1 MRRVAEVR
9 AGLMGAG
16 EEQVPRGLK
25 SARDDNNRALNGTP
39 EGVPLQNSDPVTS
52 VSQAAERIDISAGG
66 AREMQVPFDKLRA
79 GSRLV
84 ASILARDDNNKDIGS
99 GAAAGVMLLLDTQG
113 KQIPRSAR
121 DDNSERRI
129 EAAGET
135 ARRTVPLPSIL
146 TSGAP
151 TLMRAGVMPKP
162 TPANL
167 RRFAELPI
175 AHKAINTIKDGWRGC
190 GGGLQPRRGRG
201 YVGRP
206 DPALPPKE
214 GGQRGTRHPEP
225 RIPVPHI
232 SQKQGYV
239 GHPMGYPMSVEE
251 RIAVLTENLEQ
262 PNPED
267 SFRSMIEQVLEDV
280 LVGGFGAIELD
291 LSGDAQRP
299 LVLWPVD
306 GASIRIRT
314 DWDGNPTSPH
324 YVQATGQFLPNAEIA
339 LADEELSYIRLN
351 PRTHTP
357 FGLGKLE
364 VAFETIHEFLGAH
377 RYAARLASNTVVQYA
392 LWLQNLTPQHHE
404 RLIRWW
410 QDEIEGTGK
419 VPILSAESKPEVLR
433 FGAGTDADLRLQ
445 WQEFLIRIIADAFD
459 LPPMVLG
466 LERDVNRNTA
476 TTQSDDAFRT
486 AVVPVARLIAE
497 HLTRDVISKRLGWN
511 DLEFVFT
518 DVDAPNELEQAQIQ
532 QILVGCGVLTVN
544 EVRRMRGLPPLAES
558 TAGMADAPEMQ

>member
-1 MRRVAEVR
+1 MRRVAEQLSVV
-9 AGLMGAG
+9 GGQLSDNGK
-16 EEQVPRGLK
+16 PPLK
-25 SARDDNNRALNGTP
+25 RPNDGRLNGAPAP
-39 EGVPLQNSDPVTS
+39 ELQ
-52 VSQAAERIDISAGG
+52 
-66 AREMQVPFDKLRA
+66 
-79 GSRLV
+79 
-84 ASILARDDNNKDIGS
+84 
-99 GAAAGVMLLLDTQG
+99 AAAG
-113 KQIPRSAR
+113 I
-121 DDNSERRI
+121 
-129 EAAGET
+129 ET

-151 TLMRAGVMPKP
+151 TLLRAGVMPKP

-167 RRFAELPI
+167 RRFAETPI
-175 AHKAINTIKDGWRGC
+175 ARRAINIVKDRVAGMQWRI
-190 GGGLQPRRGRG
+190 
-201 YVGRP
+201 
-206 DPALPPKE
+206 
-214 GGQRGTRHPEP
+214 EP
-225 RIPVPHI
+225 RKSSYQFQVSSFKSGSHI
-232 SQKQGYV
+232 SQKKGYV
-239 GHPMGYPMSVEE
+239 VHPSDDIEE
-251 RIAVLTENLEQ
+251 RIAVLTENFEQ

-291 LSGDAQRP
+291 LTGDERRP

-306 GASIRIRT
+306 GASIRIKA
-314 DWDGNPTSPH
+314 DWDGNPASPR
-324 YVQATGQFLPNAEIA
+324 YVQATGQFMPNAEIT
-339 LADEELSYIRLN
+339 LADEELAYIRLN

-445 WQEFLIRIIADAFD
+445 WQEFLMRMIADAFD
-459 LPPMVLG
+459 LPPMMLG
-466 LERDVNRNTA
+466 LVNDVNRNTA

-486 AVVPVARLIAE
+486 AVVPVARLIGE

-511 DLEFVFT
+511 DLQFVFT

-532 QILVGCGVLTVN
+532 QILIGCGVLTVN
-544 EVRRMRGLPPLAES
+544 EVRRMKGLPPLAEK
-558 TAGMADAPEMQ
+558 ADGVADAPEME